1 MAEQIVDVK
10 TLNFILDEEESLDFS
25 IDDEESLNFVVEEYT
40 TVTPDE
46 YQGPYDVIPKVNPQ
60 QLATQNKLMRENVTV
75 WGIPYE
81 EVHNEYGV
89 TVTIA
94 E

>member
-1 MAEQIVDVK
+1 MADIVDVK
-10 TLNFILDEEESLDFS
+10 TLDFIIDEEEETLDFV
-25 IDDEESLNFVVEEYT
+25 IEEYT
-40 TVTPDE
+40 AVAPDE

-60 QLATQNKLMRENVTV
+60 QLATQSKLMRENVTV

-81 EVHNEYGV
+81 EVHNQYGI